1 MSLKQLTKV
10 NCLLIKKLLSHY
22 YKNKILIKPPNDL
35 FVNKKKICGILQE
48 TITKA
53 NANYFIVGVGINLIK
68 SPAIN
73 NYPTTNLLELTKINV
88 SKNKLNESVDKAID
102 SRIKNV
108 EAEDVRY
115 SIDGVMATFT
125 MVGIL
130 KKQEHYK
137 QALDVLNLLESKKS
151 NLPTI
156 ILCKTKV
163 IYDIIRIFL

>member
-1 MSLKQLTKV
+1 M
-10 NCLLIKKLLSHY
+10 SHY

-88 SKNKLNESVDKAID
+88 SKKKI
-102 SRIKNV
+102 
-108 EAEDVRY
+108 
-115 SIDGVMATFT
+115 
-125 MVGIL
+125 IL
-130 KKQEHYK
+130 DLVSLYENFINQF
-137 QALDVLNLLESKKS
+137 SKS
-151 NLPTI
+151 NLKSVKN
-156 ILCKTKV
+156 L
-163 IYDIIRIFL
+163 